1 MTTGIEVAVRDGFAT
16 IDFIDPS
23 LRGPALEKLIDIGG
37 HESIDAVTRVGPRK
51 LYRVPEGNAREAG
64 LLDADTEV
72 DELAAGARDQGWA
85 QRLADVGH
93 EQPVTLAGQRQPEPD
108 QASLPDS
115 SPAQPLQQTQQ
126 TRNYPEGEPSDDWKR
141 PELDSYAKAKGLDP
155 SAYSTKAAL
164 LDAINGRTTP

>member
-64 LLDADTEV
+64 LLDGDTEV
-72 DELAAGARDQGWA
+72 DALAADGVRDQGWA
-85 QRLADVGH
+85 QALADVGH

-108 QASLPDS
+108 QASLPDT
-115 SPAQPLQQTQQ
+115 SPAQPLQQP
-126 TRNYPEGEPSDDWKR
+126 RNYPEGEPSDDWKR
-141 PELDSYAKAKGLDP
+141 PELDSYATAHGIDP
-155 SAYSTKAAL
+155 SDYSTKAAL
-164 LDAINGRTTP
+164 LDAINGRNA